1 MIADFHFLRPWWL
14 IALLPLILLIW
25 QLTRQNPRLESWSAI
40 CDRHLLEQ
48 LIQSKEVGKRYS
60 SLLLLLGTGI
70 FLIIS
75 LAGPSWVR
83 LPVPTFQAIQPRV
96 IILDMSESMLNTDLT
111 PDRLTRAKFKLHDL
125 FNQTDTGQLGLV
137 VFTSQPFVVSPLT
150 EDAKTIDALLP
161 SLTPDIMPIGGQQLN
176 DALKE
181 SARLIKQAGFTEGQL
196 LVLTGTPPDTQAS
209 DVAKKLADQGITT
222 SIMPIVANESLS
234 PLFKSFARAGR
245 GIILSLNDTPRDL
258 EQWLATANKNQQF
271 TQNEYKDTPVWRDEG
286 RWFLLPALLLLLP
299 LFRRGWLQR
308 IDS

>member
-40 CDRHLLEQ
+40 CDKHLLDQ

-60 SLLLLLGTGI
+60 SLLLLLGIGI

-96 IILDMSESMLNTDLT
+96 IILDVSESMLNKDLP

-125 FNQTDTGQLGLV
+125 FTQSNTGQLGLI
-137 VFTSQPFVVSPLT
+137 VFTGQPFVVSPLT

-161 SLTPDIMPIGGQQLN
+161 SLTPDIMPIDGQQLS
-176 DALKE
+176 DALE
-181 SARLIKQAGFTEGQL
+181 EGARLIKQAGFTEGQL
-196 LVLTGTPPDTQAS
+196 LVLTGTPPDAQAS
-209 DVAKKLADQGITT
+209 DTSRKLAAEGITT
-222 SIMPIVANESLS
+222 SIMPIVTNESLS
-234 PLFKSFARAGR
+234 PLFDSFVKAGQ
-245 GIILSLNDTPRDL
+245 GIVLSLNNTSKDL
-258 EQWLATANKNQQF
+258 KQWLTTANKNPHF
-271 TQNEYKDTPVWRDEG
+271 VQNEYKDIPIWRDEG
-286 RWFLLPALLLLLP
+286 RWFLLPALVLLLP

-308 IDS
+308 IDT